1 MSITLAVNPTSL
13 TLHPDLYW
21 TDEFTYTP
29 VEQTTERSVSGALI
43 VDVYTRESGRPIT
56 LEPEDDG
63 SAWMTLAT
71 LEQLRTWAA
80 VPGQVM
86 VLTLRG
92 LARTVIFR
100 HQDGAIEAQPVV
112 HFSDTHSADMYR
124 VTLRLMEV
132 EI

>member
-1 MSITLAVNPTSL
+1 MSITLSAGAVNLP
-13 TLHPDLYW
+13 LHPDLYW
-21 TDEFTYTP
+21 ADEFSYTP
-29 VEQTTERSVSGALI
+29 VEQATERSVSGALI
-43 VDVYTRESGRPIT
+43 VDTYLRDSGIPIT
-56 LEPEDDG
+56 LQPDDDD
-63 SAWMTLAT
+63 SAWMTHAT
-71 LEQLRTWAA
+71 LSQLRTWAA

-100 HQDGAIEAQPVV
+100 HEDGAIEAQPVV
-112 HFSDTHSADMYR
+112 HFSDTQSADMYR